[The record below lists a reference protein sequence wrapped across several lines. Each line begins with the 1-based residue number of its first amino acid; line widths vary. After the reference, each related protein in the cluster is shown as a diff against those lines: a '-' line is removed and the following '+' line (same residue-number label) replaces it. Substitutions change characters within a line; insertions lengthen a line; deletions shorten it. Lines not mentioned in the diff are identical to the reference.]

1 MTRYALLLRGVNV
14 SGANIVKMAD
24 FRAFLTGL
32 GLENVE
38 TYIQSGNAVFG
49 SALPKGAIHK
59 LVSEAFPARFGF
71 APKMMIVT
79 GQELAEAIDGN
90 PFTGPA
96 IDPARLHLGFMAE
109 EPAKSALEKI
119 AAKPRDREEYQI
131 AGRVFYLHSPD
142 GVGKSKFFEG
152 LERMLKVPVTFRN
165 WRTVLALGEMVGL
178 LEMAVPLAGKN

>member
-14 SGANIVKMAD
+14 SGANIVKMAEFRD
-24 FRAFLTGL
+24 FLGGL
-32 GLENVE
+32 GFENVE
-38 TYIQSGNAVFG
+38 TYIQSGNAVFASG
-49 SALPKGAIHK
+49 TSAAAVYALISH
-59 LVSEAFPARFGF
+59 AFAPRFGF
-71 APKMMIVT
+71 LPQLMLLEAN
-79 GQELAEAIDGN
+79 ELAAAIAGN
-90 PFTGPA
+90 PFADPA

-109 EPAKSALEKI
+109 EPAQTALGKI

-152 LERMLKVPVTFRN
+152 LERMLKSPVTFRN

-178 LEMAVPLAGKN
+178 LEMADPLASKD